1 MADNFVRKTT
11 NFDKASDVSLTFY
24 NEGDLILLRDGTV
37 HIVTIKNNQKTLVK
51 LSTSEDLSGVVRSVN
66 GLTPD
71 PEGRLSIYQPVSIYK
86 TEDENNVYL
95 YATALTSLNVIA
107 TQPQTILTNVGSY
120 PNSSDQIKFTTS
132 EINGTYKA
140 TVPKGS
146 TISYVGV
153 YMASSIGAL
162 RKLIKIIDIP
172 AKTA

>member
-11 NFDKASDVSLTFY
+11 NFDKTSEVSLTFY

-51 LSTSEDLSGVVRSVN
+51 LSTSEELTGVVRSVN
-66 GLTPD
+66 GLTPNSL
-71 PEGRLSIYQPVSIYK
+71 GQLTIYQPVSIYK
-86 TEDENNVYL
+86 KEDENNVYL
-95 YATALTSLNVIA
+95 YATALSENYVIS
-107 TQPQTILTNVGSY
+107 TQPQTTLTGVGSY
-120 PNSSDQIKFTTS
+120 PTSNYIKFTTS

-153 YMASSIGAL
+153 YFSSSIGSL

>member
-11 NFDKASDVSLTFY
+11 NFDKTSDVSLTFY

-51 LSTSEDLSGVVRSVN
+51 LSTSEELSGVVRSIN
-66 GLTPD
+66 GLKPD
-71 PEGRLSIYQPVSIYK
+71 SEGRITIYQPVSIYK

-95 YATALTSLNVIA
+95 YATAMEEMYLIA
-107 TQPQTILTNVGSY
+107 TQPQTTLTGVGSY
-120 PNSSDQIKFTTS
+120 PNSNPIKFKTS

-153 YMASSIGAL
+153 YFANSIGVL

>member
-11 NFDKASDVSLTFY
+11 NFEKASDLSLTFY

-66 GLTPD
+66 GLTPNSL
-71 PEGRLSIYQPVSIYK
+71 GQLTIYQPVSIYK
-86 TEDENNVYL
+86 TEDANNVYL
-95 YATALTSLNVIA
+95 YATALTETHVIA
-107 TQPQTILTNVGSY
+107 TQPKTNLTDVGSY
-120 PNSSDQIKFTTS
+120 PNSNQIKFTTS

-140 TVPKGS
+140 TIPKGS
-146 TISYVGV
+146 TISYIGV
-153 YMASSIGAL
+153 YFASPIGSL